1 MEIHKQAYD
10 KYVKQVTPVLPLWV
24 NMVRAFI
31 TGGSICTLGQVP
43 INLFQSMGMD
53 EKNAGIWN
61 LLVLILI
68 SVILT
73 GFNLF
78 SRIVK
83 WGGAGALV
91 PITGFAN
98 SVVAPLVE
106 YQVEGEVYGKGVKAF
121 TIAGPVIL
129 FGVFTSW
136 VLGLIYWLGN
146 MIGNM

>member
-1 MEIHKQAYD
+1 
-10 KYVKQVTPVLPLWV
+10 
-24 NMVRAFI
+24 MVRAFV
-31 TGGSICTLGQVP
+31 TGGGICALGQGL
-43 INLFQSMGMD
+43 INLFQSMGQD
-53 EKNAGIWN
+53 EKAAGIWT
-61 LLVLILI
+61 LLVLILT

-73 GFNLF
+73 GMNLF
-78 SRIVK
+78 PKLVK

-129 FGVFTSW
+129 FGVFVSW
-136 VLGLIYWLGN
+136 GLGLLYWLGTV
-146 MIGNM
+146 IGN

>member
-1 MEIHKQAYD
+1 MEINKQAYD

-24 NMVRAFI
+24 NMLRAFL
-31 TGGSICTLGQVP
+31 TGGAICTVGQAL
-43 INLFQSMGMD
+43 INLFQSMGLD
-53 EKNAGIWN
+53 EKSAGIWN
-61 LLVLILI
+61 LLILILA

-73 GFNLF
+73 GLNIYPKL
-78 SRIVK
+78 VK

-136 VLGLIYWLGN
+136 GLGIIYW
-146 MIGNM
+146 IGTLIGVV